1 MKLFLDN
8 LELFL
13 RLAALAQLGVALLNL
28 FLIRLMK
35 WERDLASA
43 PLLIREVF
51 QIHIYFISIT
61 LAIFGALT
69 WNFASDIATAQHPL
83 CVWLAIGIGAFWAVR
98 SVMQWS
104 HYSTVHWRGDK
115 VRTAIHWLLF
125 LGYGAFAAVYFTAAG
140 QGLGWK

>member
-1 MKLFLDN
+1 MKLLVDN

-13 RLAALAQLGVALLNL
+13 RLAALAQLGVAMLNL
-28 FLIRLMK
+28 FLIRIMK
-35 WERDLASA
+35 WRSELGSL

-69 WNFASDIATAQHPL
+69 WRFAGELATAANPL
-83 CVWLAIGIGAFWAVR
+83 GVWLAIGIGAFWAVR

-104 HYSTVHWRGDK
+104 HYSPVHWRENRL
-115 VRTAIHWLLF
+115 RTLIHWALF
-125 LGYGAFAAVYFTAAG
+125 LGYGGFAAVYFTAAARG
-140 QGLGWK
+140 IL

>member
-1 MKLFLDN
+1 MKRLLDN
-8 LELFL
+8 LELLL

-28 FLIRLMK
+28 FLVRIMK
-35 WERDLASA
+35 WERDLISA

-69 WNFASDIATAQHPL
+69 WRFAGEIATGAHPM
-83 CVWLAIGIGAFWAVR
+83 CVWLAVGIGAFWAVR

-104 HYSTVHWRGDK
+104 HYSAVHWRGDK
-115 VRTAIHWLLF
+115 IRTAIHWILF
-125 LGYGAFAAVYFTAAG
+125 LGYGAIAAVYFTAASRVFH
-140 QGLGWK
+140 

>member
-1 MKLFLDN
+1 MKTN
-8 LELFL
+8 LEFLL

-28 FLIRLMK
+28 FLVRIMK
-35 WERDLASA
+35 WERDLIRA

-61 LAIFGALT
+61 LAIFGAVT
-69 WNFASDIATAQHPL
+69 WRFAAEIATASQPI

-104 HYSTVHWRGDK
+104 HYSAVHWRGDWL
-115 VRTAIHWLLF
+115 RTFIHWTLF
-125 LGYGAFAAVYFTAAG
+125 LGYGAFAAVYFVAAAG
-140 QGLGWK
+140 GGGK

>member
-1 MKLFLDN
+1 MKRLLDN
-8 LELFL
+8 LEFLL

-28 FLIRLMK
+28 FLVRIMK
-35 WERDLASA
+35 WERDLISA

-69 WNFASDIATAQHPL
+69 WRFAGEIATGTHPL
-83 CVWLAIGIGAFWAVR
+83 CVWLAAGIGVFWAVR

-104 HYSTVHWRGDK
+104 HYSAVHWRGDK
-115 VRTAIHWLLF
+115 IRTAIHWILF
-125 LGYGAFAAVYFTAAG
+125 LGYGAFAAVYFAAASRAFH
-140 QGLGWK
+140 

>member
-1 MKLFLDN
+1 MKLLLDH

-13 RLAALAQLGVALLNL
+13 RCAALAQLGVAALNL
-28 FLIRLMK
+28 FLIRIMK
-35 WERDLASA
+35 WERDLVSA

-69 WNFASDIATAQHPL
+69 WRFATEIATATQPI

-104 HYSTVHWRGDK
+104 HYSAIHWRGDSL
-115 VRTAIHWLLF
+115 RTAIHWMLF
-125 LGYGAFAAVYFTAAG
+125 LGYGAFAAVYFTAASRAFH
-140 QGLGWK
+140 